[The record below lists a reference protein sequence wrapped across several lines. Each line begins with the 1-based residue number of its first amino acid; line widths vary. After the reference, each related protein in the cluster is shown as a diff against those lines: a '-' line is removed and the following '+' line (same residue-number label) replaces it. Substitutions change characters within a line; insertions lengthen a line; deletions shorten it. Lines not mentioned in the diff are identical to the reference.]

1 MSLKKG
7 LNVLKKLKMM
17 IIQKI
22 FRGYIFNF
30 KAKETINQAYNEE
43 AKFYMYKP
51 DNFEK
56 LKLLLNKMV
65 SLEAN
70 SLIERPD
77 RDNFVTSV

>member
-1 MSLKKG
+1 MEE
-7 LNVLKKLKMM
+7 
-17 IIQKI
+17 IKI
-22 FRGYIFNF
+22 DDNPKISPGYILNF

-56 LKLLLNKMV
+56 LKPLLNKMF

-77 RDNFVTSV
+77 RDNFVTGV